1 MLLKG
6 TRHRVLYFRIFT
18 SELFFH
24 KVCFMY
30 CNIFRVA
37 TRRIVYVNKFPTQGK
52 CFLYCFYLRRAAT
65 PRTGYSRVSIA
76 GSQSMQN
83 EESCLI
89 FVFFHLIFSVHLKR
103 VNRVVVGTGGG
114 GGGARGEKFKF

>member
-1 MLLKG
+1 MYSLFYCTEQKIRISLI
-6 TRHRVLYFRIFT
+6 TR
-18 SELFFH
+18 S
-24 KVCFMY
+24 
-30 CNIFRVA
+30 
-37 TRRIVYVNKFPTQGK
+37 K

-76 GSQSMQN
+76 GSQSTQN

-89 FVFFHLIFSVHLKR
+89 FEFFHLIFSVHLKR

-114 GGGARGEKFKF
+114 GGGGGGGGVTGGKNLNFSKN